1 MDEAG
6 RAPRT
11 GRGSGRRARWP
22 WLVAAGVVVVA
33 IAAVAVGWFG
43 VHKLFIDDRVDEAVP
58 VFDSGAG
65 LGPDEGSD
73 PPDADPGTG
82 DGDGDASPT
91 VATVATGTFSGVGRY
106 SGEGTVV
113 VLTDGSPQRFLR
125 FEDDFSTSNGPDLFV
140 YLGTGSD
147 DYRDPEEYV
156 ELGVLRGNIGS
167 QNYEIPATHPETA
180 APIDLDRFDHVVV
193 WCKRFD
199 ATFAVAQL
207 T

>member
-1 MDEAG
+1 MDAAEG
-6 RAPRT
+6 
-11 GRGSGRRARWP
+11 GRRARWP
-22 WLVAAGVVVVA
+22 WLVGAGVAVAA

-43 VHKLFIDDRVDEAVP
+43 VHKLILDDRVDEAIP
-58 VFDSGAG
+58 VFDSGASPEPTDAG
-65 LGPDEGSD
+65 VGSGDE
-73 PPDADPGTG
+73 A
-82 DGDGDASPT
+82 ASPN
-91 VATVATGTFSGVGRY
+91 VVTVATGTFSGVGRY
-106 SGEGTVV
+106 SGEGTAV
-113 VLTDGSPQRFLR
+113 VLTDGTSQRFMR

-147 DYRDPEEYV
+147 AYRDPEEYV

-167 QNYEIPATHPETA
+167 QNYEVPATHPETG

-207 T
+207 S